1 MYEQRLHWYT
11 YFGADRVRSLD
22 FAALERDPQV
32 VVRRHPDGSA
42 EVMLGEHWQSVE
54 TLLEA
59 QRRLEP
65 LFFRTAPGPTGRH

>member
-42 EVMLGEHWQSVE
+42 EVMLGQHWRSAE

-65 LFFRTAPGPTGRH
+65 LFFRTAPGPTGRR